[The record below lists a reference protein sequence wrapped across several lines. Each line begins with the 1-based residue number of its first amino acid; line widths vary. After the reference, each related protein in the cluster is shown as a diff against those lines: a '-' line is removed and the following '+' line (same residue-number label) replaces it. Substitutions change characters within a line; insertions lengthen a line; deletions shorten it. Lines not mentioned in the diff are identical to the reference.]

1 MIKVAYCDVSNL
13 DMIKAYELLPKNRKE
28 KFDNFRFDKDKK
40 LSAGAYLLLVRLLNE
55 EKITKYFSYLITL
68 STFASDL
75 KNVCHLMMA
84 DELKSDSSQILRE
97 LLKQNR
103 SLRK

>member
-40 LSAGAYLLLVRLLNE
+40 LSAGAFQL
-55 EKITKYFSYLITL
+55 TKLDGL
-68 STFASDL
+68 PDKML
-75 KNVCHLMMA
+75 PV
-84 DELKSDSSQILRE
+84 
-97 LLKQNR
+97 
-103 SLRK
+103 